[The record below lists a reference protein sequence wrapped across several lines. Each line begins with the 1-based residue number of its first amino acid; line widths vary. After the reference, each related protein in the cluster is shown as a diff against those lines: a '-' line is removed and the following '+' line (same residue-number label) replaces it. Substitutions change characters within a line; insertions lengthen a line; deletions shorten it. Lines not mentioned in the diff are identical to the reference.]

1 VKQAFDILMFWYR
14 AMTDRDGTTCVYAT
28 HQISSLSLH
37 REHFGLKSRQVVKI
51 SVGFVSPFCCEDVN
65 GHDIGNDFCS
75 FEVWSP
81 IHKYT

>member
-1 VKQAFDILMFWYR
+1 
-14 AMTDRDGTTCVYAT
+14 
-28 HQISSLSLH
+28 LH